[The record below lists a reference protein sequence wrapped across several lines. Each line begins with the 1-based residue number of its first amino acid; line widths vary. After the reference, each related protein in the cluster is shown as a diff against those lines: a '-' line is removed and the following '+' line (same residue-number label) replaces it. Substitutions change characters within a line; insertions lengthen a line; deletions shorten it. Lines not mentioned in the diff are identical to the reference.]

1 MNLRLRVHLPLI
13 VPKSTSPE
21 DSNRSRPLA
30 GIRVADQTR
39 EFREGS
45 AIVLDDSY
53 VHEVWN
59 EGESPR
65 VLLLLDLWH
74 PDVRL
79 EERQRINN
87 MFTYAKDQGWIGN
100 QKKKGPE
107 SPAAINII

>member
-13 VPKSTSPE
+13 VPKPTSPE
-21 DSNRSRPLA
+21 DSNRKPLA

-59 EGESPR
+59 EGDSPR
-65 VLLLLDLWH
+65 VLLLMDLWH

-79 EERQRINN
+79 EERRRIAT
-87 MFTYAKDQGWIGN
+87 MFTFAQDQGWIGN
-100 QKKKGPE
+100 QKKKESE
-107 SPAAINII
+107 SPATINVI